1 MGLQEKYGEQLNKLA
16 DLYPDDICSV
26 FYTEPGYDVSPTQN
40 PEYRFGFKDY
50 RNAERHSIGES
61 AVLLDDWSELDQFLA
76 HFPNPS
82 EPGNFDVVQEL
93 SLIHIFSGVYFF
105 ICGGGEPVSAQN
117 FGIGIII
124 AKKTVG
130 EHCFPDGPFYMAP
143 ALDALRAF
151 DDHFFTGSGFVGD
164 AACTAVPAVGGL
176 YPCLLYTSRCV

>member
-1 MGLQEKYGEQLNKLA
+1 M
-16 DLYPDDICSV
+16 
-26 FYTEPGYDVSPTQN
+26 
-40 PEYRFGFKDY
+40 
-50 RNAERHSIGES
+50 
-61 AVLLDDWSELDQFLA
+61 
-76 HFPNPS
+76 
-82 EPGNFDVVQEL
+82 
-93 SLIHIFSGVYFF
+93 YFF

-130 EHCFPDGPFYMAP
+130 KHCFPDGPFYMAP

-176 YPCLLYTSRCV
+176 YPFPVFSFMDNDAVACEGEGSGF